1 MTFEVTLLPSGTTFL
16 VEADETVVDG
26 LRRHGLR
33 TRYKCRRGGCGVCRA
48 TLVSGEI
55 TYPSG
60 VCVAV
65 LEEDREASEAGP
77 DQGACLPCRAVP
89 VSDLVIELGPHD
101 SVVDVL
107 GAVASGTAKR
117 LEVDATARDHD

>member
-48 TLVSGEI
+48 TLISGQI

-60 VCVAV
+60 VCATV
-65 LEEDREASEAGP
+65 LEQDEETSGARPHRD
-77 DQGACLPCRAVP
+77 ACLPCRAVP
-89 VSDLVIELGPHD
+89 ESDLVIELGPHD

-107 GAVASGTAKR
+107 GAVASGAAER

>member
-48 TLVSGEI
+48 TLVRGEI

-60 VCVAV
+60 VCAAV
-65 LEEDREASEAGP
+65 LEEDEPTPESGP
-77 DQGACLPCRAVP
+77 HGGACLPCRAVP

-107 GAVASGTAKR
+107 GAVATGTTKR
-117 LEVDATARDHD
+117 LEVDATTRDHD